1 MIFKC
6 KARQLFYQI
15 KSKHNKILLFFIL
28 IQFLTGCDLHLR
40 YPAEYPSKTQISFEE
55 KYWFWGIVGEKNYE
69 VYNICNGG
77 RIYELR
83 IGTTLLQKTFTILS
97 LGIFSPRTTTI
108 VCSIRGN

>member
-6 KARQLFYQI
+6 KARQIFYKFI
-15 KSKHNKILLFFIL
+15 SKKFKFILFFIL
-28 IQFLTGCDLHLR
+28 IQLLLGCNLHLR
-40 YPAEYPSKTQISFEE
+40 YPSEFPSKTKISYEE
-55 KYWFWGIVGEKNYE
+55 NYWFWGIVGEKYYE

-108 VCSIRGN
+108 VCSIRGE